1 MERDAYGNF
10 NPVLWGVRYWGEYKS
25 PFTFNIAVND
35 MSEVVKHQDRS
46 IFDDAVTIPSSLDGG
61 TCKVNLM

>member
-10 NPVLWGVRYWGEYKS
+10 NPVLWGVRHWGTYKM

-35 MSEVVKHQDRS
+35 MSEVIKHKDRN